1 MNLSDRQLLY
11 TDLQQ
16 ESHHLQNNEDLDAL
30 LKEIGGARIVMLGE
44 ASHGTHE
51 YYTWRA
57 RISKRLIEEYG
68 FSFISVEGD
77 WPDCYNINR
86 YVKNYSEAGET
97 AEDVLRGFKRWP
109 TWMWANWEI
118 AAFSEW
124 LHHHNLHQ
132 PVRKKAGFYGLDVY
146 SLRDSLNAIV
156 QYLEKEDPEA
166 ARLAK
171 ESLQCFEPFHDEQ
184 ESDGQRYAWATS
196 RIVPASCEN
205 EVLQLLKEINS
216 RAPQYDHDP
225 EAAFN
230 AEQNALVAVNA
241 ERYYRVMMNPGPDS
255 WNVRD
260 RHMMETLDRL
270 LTLHGPK
277 SKAIVWEHNTHIG
290 DARATDMTRGGL
302 VNTGQLAR
310 ERYGKEQVRLVG
322 FGSNAGS
329 VIAGNSW
336 GAEMEIIPVPPAR
349 EGSWE
354 NLLHEQSAKDRY
366 FLSSS
371 LKNSQRLKRPI
382 PHRAIGV
389 VYHPERERY
398 GNYVPSIIPE
408 RYDAFIFLD
417 KTKALHPLHIAD
429 FDDDKIPETYPWNV

>member
-1 MNLSDRQLLY
+1 MNLSDRQLLN

-16 ESHHLQNNEDLDAL
+16 KSHQLKENEDLDAL
-30 LKEIGGARIVMLGE
+30 IEEIGNARVVMLGE

-57 RISKRLIEEYG
+57 QISKRLIEEHG

-77 WPDCYNINR
+77 WPDCYQINR
-86 YVKNYSEAGET
+86 YIKNYAEAGEN
-97 AEDVLRGFKRWP
+97 AEAVLRNFNRWP

-118 AAFSEW
+118 AAFTEW
-124 LHHHNLHQ
+124 LYHHNLHRQ
-132 PVRKKAGFYGLDVY
+132 SNQKAGFYGLDVY
-146 SLRDSLNAIV
+146 SLWDSLHAIV

-166 ARLAK
+166 AQIAK
-171 ESLQCFEPFHDEQ
+171 NSIHCFEPYRDE
-184 ESDGQRYAWATS
+184 EGDGQGYARATN
-196 RIVPASCEN
+196 RIIPASCEN
-205 EVLQLLKEINS
+205 EVLQLLKEMNA

-290 DARATDMTRGGL
+290 DARATDMARGGL

-310 ERYGKEQVRLVG
+310 ERYGKDQVRLVG
-322 FGSNAGS
+322 FGSYTGS
-329 VIAGNSW
+329 VIAGDSW
-336 GAEMEIIPVPPAR
+336 GARMEKMPVPPAR

-354 NLLHEQSAKDRY
+354 NLLHEQSATDRY
-366 FLSSS
+366 FLSKD
-371 LKNSQRLKRPI
+371 LINSQRLRRAI

-408 RYDAFIFLD
+408 RYDAFVFHD
-417 KTKALHPLHIAD
+417 KTKALHPLHISGSEG
-429 FDDDKIPETYPWNV
+429 KVPETYPWNV